1 MKNNKGFTLI
11 ELLAVIVILAII
23 ALIATPQVI
32 KILNKSRLSAAEDST
47 YGIIESV
54 DTYVANFMLKN
65 DGSFPNKEIKFNCN
79 SDGCKLDTNLT
90 GYNLNGLEELNFKG
104 SRPSSGTIKLSN
116 FGKNIEINDL
126 KINGFVCNYPNN
138 DGKVSCE
145 NSSQSL
151 EIRIGLTQTI
161 DSIKVVVSTNVNV
174 KEYEYSIDGENYYK
188 STDNTYIFTGLKQ
201 NTEYTIY
208 VRVSNGKET
217 KEEKSKIN
225 TLSLNIPEITV
236 DKKDIWTQ
244 SKTVTI
250 KYPSGENL
258 VYSYKIKSLDGN
270 TILVDDTTVT
280 EETTNIEVTENSI
293 VVATVTL
300 GSNSQSITEEV
311 TNIDR
316 TEPTDVNINYEVKDN
331 SIKLVSSGKDLES
344 GIYGYQFSIDGGTT
358 WLPNEPQKT
367 NTYTFNNLSY
377 GDTYNLKIRV
387 INNTYLDFEINEFN
401 TKESDLVSIEVPIP
415 ELTLEYVSGSY
426 ATTKIDNNN
435 LSISGPSFT
444 YKLSLPIT
452 NYTFDWHVNSSLVA
466 ISFCDLSDNC
476 EKLPYTICNQ
486 YSGGTVDNPICV
498 NGGGAYTNIKSGYIK
513 FSSGGVTI
521 DLTNITY
528 NDKNV
533 NINNELPNALK
544 KPTLTFYSGENCT
557 YYQGELQDC
566 SQVDLERGAVV
577 SNNVYV
583 VGGSTQYTRQIK
595 INDGVWT
602 SMTGSKYGY
611 FYAFTENGTYK
622 FRVRSL
628 PDGVSSEETDDFYLT
643 IKK

>member
-1 MKNNKGFTLI
+1 MKKKNRGFTLI

-23 ALIATPQVI
+23 ALIAVPQVI

-47 YGIIESV
+47 YGIIKSV

-65 DGSFPNKEIKFNCN
+65 DGSFPTGQMKFNCN
-79 SDGCKLDTNLT
+79 SGGCKLDTNLT

-104 SRPSSGTIKLSN
+104 SKPRDGEVVVSNNGQTIKVN
-116 FGKNIEINDL
+116 NL
-126 KINGFVCNYPNN
+126 KINGFICNYPNN

-145 NSSQSL
+145 NSNQSL
-151 EIRIGLTQTI
+151 EISIGLTQTI

-250 KYPSGENL
+250 KYPSGDGL

-270 TILVDDTTVT
+270 TILVDDTLVT
-280 EETTNIEVTENSI
+280 EETTNIEITENSI

-300 GSNSQSITEEV
+300 GSNFQSITEEV

-316 TEPTDVNINYEVKDN
+316 TAPTDVNISYEIKDN

-367 NTYTFNNLSY
+367 NTYTFNNLNY

-401 TKESDLVSIEVPIP
+401 TKESDLVSIDLIP

-426 ATTKIDNNN
+426 ATTTINNNN
-435 LSISGPSFT
+435 LSISGAGFT
-444 YKLSLPIT
+444 YKLSLPISG
-452 NYTFDWHVNSSLVA
+452 YSFDWYQSSYTGA
-466 ISFCDLSDNC
+466 ISFCDLADNC
-476 EKLPYTICNQ
+476 EKLPYSKC
-486 YSGGTVDNPICV
+486 DNYAGNYCA
-498 NGGGAYTNIKSGYIK
+498 NFGDTYTNTEPGYIRL
-513 FSSGGVTI
+513 SSGGVKF
-521 DLTNITY
+521 DLTNIVY
-528 NDKNV
+528 NSKSV
-533 NINNELPNALK
+533 NIRILPLPA
-544 KPTLTFYSGENCT
+544 PTPAFYSGENCT
-557 YYQGELQDC
+557 IYQGSLRYC
-566 SQVDLERGAVV
+566 GAVDLENGTTF
-577 SNNVYV
+577 SNDVYV
-583 VGGSTQYTRQIK
+583 VGSPQFTRQIK
-595 INDGVWT
+595 INDGEWQN
-602 SMTGSKYGY
+602 MTGSSFGY
-611 FYAFTENGTYK
+611 YYAFTENGTYK
-622 FRVRSL
+622 FRIRTKVTT
-628 PDGVSSEETDDFYLT
+628 DDIYSEETDDFYLT

>member
-1 MKNNKGFTLI
+1 
-11 ELLAVIVILAII
+11 
-23 ALIATPQVI
+23 
-32 KILNKSRLSAAEDST
+32 
-47 YGIIESV
+47 
-54 DTYVANFMLKN
+54 MLKN
-65 DGSFPNKEIKFNCN
+65 DGSFPTGQMKFNCN
-79 SDGCKLDTNLT
+79 SGGCKLDTNLT

-104 SRPSSGTIKLSN
+104 SKPSDGEVIVSNNGQTIKVN
-116 FGKNIEINDL
+116 NL
-126 KINGFVCNYPNN
+126 KINGFICNYPNN

-145 NSSQSL
+145 NSNQSL
-151 EIRIGLTQTI
+151 EISIGLTQTI

-270 TILVDDTTVT
+270 TILVDDTPVT

-300 GSNSQSITEEV
+300 GSNFQSITEEV

-316 TEPTDVNINYEVKDN
+316 TAPTDVNISYEIKDN

-367 NTYTFNNLSY
+367 NTYTFNNLNY

-387 INNTYLDFEINEFN
+387 INNTYLDFGINELN
-401 TKESDLVSIEVPIP
+401 TKQSDLLSIEIPIP
-415 ELTLEYVSGSY
+415 ELTVEHVSGNY
-426 ATTKIDNNN
+426 LVPKIDNNN
-435 LSISGPSFT
+435 LSIGGIGFT
-444 YKLSLPIT
+444 YRLSLPISG
-452 NYTFDWHVNSSLVA
+452 YSFDWYQTSYTGT
-466 ISFCDLSDNC
+466 IKFCDLANNC
-476 EKLPYTICNQ
+476 NALPYSKCDN
-486 YSGGTVDNPICV
+486 YSGSYCTKFGDT
-498 NGGGAYTNIKSGYIK
+498 YTNTKPGYIY
-513 FSSGGVTI
+513 FVANGVGF
-521 DLTNITY
+521 DLNNITY
-528 NDKNV
+528 NKNV
-533 NINNELPNALK
+533 NIRILSSSS
-544 KPTLTFYSGENCT
+544 PTLTFYSGEDCT
-557 YYQGELQDC
+557 IYQGNLKDC
-566 SQVDLERGAVV
+566 SQVDLESGAIV

-583 VGGSTQYTRQIK
+583 VGGSTQFKRQIK
-595 INDGVWT
+595 INDGEWQD
-602 SMTGSKYGY
+602 MNGSSSGY
-611 FYAFTENGTYK
+611 FYGFTENGTYK
-622 FRVRSL
+622 FNLRTISN
-628 PDGVSSEETDDFYLT
+628 GVYSEETDDFYLT